1 MNRKISRNEKHK
13 YSNEE
18 KLALVENENT
28 SALTNIAQENDC
40 NISEL
45 LQNFGINNL
54 RFLILK
60 CSRFIIRFVFI
71 LLLLYTQMFSSL
83 EKERKK
89 QFKSP
94 PLPPTRRL
102 LKISVFSNPHPLTI
116 PISPTISL
124 SYFFQPLLLFHTPVY
139 RKTESRYDSFAR
151 LKWM

>member
-89 QFKSP
+89 
-94 PLPPTRRL
+94 L